1 MVEDGRCT
9 KVTSIDQVTQ
19 DQVKRSHVLTLGDL
33 EHPTSRDEPIN
44 PRMIGTFGEEGW
56 PGYLWH
62 QSNPTVEVQQ
72 SW

>member
-44 PRMIGTFGEEGW
+44 PRMIGTS
-56 PGYLWH
+56 
-62 QSNPTVEVQQ
+62 SNRNREVDEL
-72 SW
+72 SRKMTLVV